1 MIEEKFIQEL
11 LERVD
16 IVDVVSRHFP
26 LKMGET
32 NFTAS
37 CPFHAES
44 TSSFTVSRERQ
55 FYHCFGCEAHG
66 SAIGF
71 LMQYSNLSFTEAIEE
86 LARSVG
92 MAVEHDGTDS
102 A

>member
-11 LERVD
+11 LDRVD
-16 IVDVVSRHFP
+16 IVDVVSRHLP
-26 LKMGET
+26 LMMDKT

-37 CPFHAES
+37 CPFHADS
-44 TSSFTVSRERQ
+44 TSSFAVSRERQ

-71 LMQYSNLSFTEAIEE
+71 LMQYSQLGFTEAVEE

-92 MAVEHDGTDS
+92 MAVEYDS
-102 A
+102 TIQE

>member
-16 IVDVVSRHFP
+16 IVEVVNRHFQ
-26 LKMGET
+26 LEMGEN

-44 TSSFTVSRERQ
+44 TKSFTVSRERQ

-71 LMQYSNLSFTEAIEE
+71 LMQYSQLSFSEAVVE

-92 MAVEHDGTDS
+92 MDVEHDATEPE
-102 A
+102 